1 MIQEHVEELVEHNS
15 EAENQI
21 INWLLQCLDLLYS
34 NFPEK
39 DANTL
44 KVSVTNIAFV
54 CRATVFQQNKN
65 NFCRHS
71 NG

>member
-1 MIQEHVEELVEHNS
+1 MEKLSKSINQITEVIQEHVEGLLEHNS

-39 DANTL
+39 DANTM
-44 KVSVTNIAFV
+44 KVREGIHLPLQF
-54 CRATVFQQNKN
+54 
-65 NFCRHS
+65 
-71 NG
+71 